1 MTDKEYRRPPEEI
14 DMAAEEWAIRRDTS
28 IGFVMTVA
36 AFFGAYRWLPAI
48 MDLPVDAADRLGFA
62 ALTWTVPCTVLLVAI
77 LLVSTGRR
85 FSAVDIGGQ
94 AAGPPSDSLAIKSAF
109 LQNTL
114 EQTVLAGGF
123 YFALAAVS
131 GGAWLALLPAAATL
145 FVAGRVLFYVGYER
159 GAKGRSLGMSL
170 TMLPAFA
177 GYLVVAWLFLL
188 GA

>member
-1 MTDKEYRRPPEEI
+1 MTDKDYKRPPEEI

-28 IGFVMTVA
+28 IGFVVTVA
-36 AFFGAYRWLPAI
+36 AFFGAHRWLPAI
-48 MDLPVDAADRLGFA
+48 MDLPVEAADRLGFA
-62 ALTWTVPCTVLLVAI
+62 ALTWAVPCVVLLGAV

-85 FSAVDIGGQ
+85 FSAADIGGQ

-131 GGAWLALLPAAATL
+131 SGAWLALLPASATL

-170 TMLPAFA
+170 TMLPALA
-177 GYLVVAWLFLL
+177 GYLVVAWLFMF